1 MASAQKIN
9 IKVLSKE
16 NLICTD
22 VYKSEREIIALIK
35 RYKTLIDI
43 VVINLDTCGKSEKMC
58 QRRKLLARDIQL
70 ILRPLKKKNDTGFV
84 KFQNKLP
91 KECLVLLSRKA

>member
-1 MASAQKIN
+1 MTSAYKIN

-22 VYKSEREIIALIK
+22 VYKSEREITALIK

-43 VVINLDTCGKSEKMC
+43 VVIN
-58 QRRKLLARDIQL
+58 
-70 ILRPLKKKNDTGFV
+70 
-84 KFQNKLP
+84 
-91 KECLVLLSRKA
+91 